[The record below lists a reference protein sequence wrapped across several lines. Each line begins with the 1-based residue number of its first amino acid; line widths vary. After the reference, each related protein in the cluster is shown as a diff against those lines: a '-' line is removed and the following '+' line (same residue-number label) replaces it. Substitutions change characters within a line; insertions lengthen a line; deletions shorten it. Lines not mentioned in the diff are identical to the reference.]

1 MFLAIGTIC
10 VLSNPK
16 RNSKWLKQQRKCV
29 TSTTSLWTGPLPHR
43 YRVSHPAAQAFRSM
57 LLSVFCP
64 ASLRVPALP
73 SQANSP
79 PCYTMAPP
87 SRVTC
92 RYSTVP
98 QKGKASSHASLCKE
112 HKTLSQKHPPPQKN
126 AHQVLWARTGTRARL
141 QNDPWQQTWYHC
153 GRLQSLMTC
162 Q

>member
-1 MFLAIGTIC
+1 MGPETFLAIGTIC

-98 QKGKASSHASLCKE
+98 QKGKASSHASLCEE
-112 HKTLSQKHPPPQKN
+112 HKTLSQKPPPPPEECPS
-126 AHQVLWARTGTRARL
+126 GTL
-141 QNDPWQQTWYHC
+141 
-153 GRLQSLMTC
+153 G
-162 Q
+162 